1 MKQTRFSSTCLLA
14 VIAALCVP
22 MTMHAQAPAQPQA
35 QATTVIRAA
44 MLLDGKGVRIA
55 NAAIIVRGDRIAEV
69 LVGDA
74 ARSAAKPGNL
84 VIDLGVATVMP
95 GLIDGHVHA
104 NSYFNA
110 AGRIHGRNDGDTPA
124 MTAMGI
130 ANNMRRMLL
139 SGVTTAQSMGASED
153 ATYRM
158 AIANGSILGPRL
170 LTTLNPI
177 SDEKLSADSMRAI
190 VRQRKSEG
198 ADAIKI
204 FASKSIREGGTT
216 TMSAEQL
223 NAMCGEAKS
232 LGLRSLVH
240 AHSAESMQLAANAGC
255 TQIEHGIFVTPEV
268 MKLMA
273 QKGTYYDP
281 QCGLIFRNYLEN
293 RAKYEGSGNFNEEG
307 FAAMQKAIPE
317 AARIIGQA
325 YATPGL
331 KMVWGTDAVA
341 GAHGR
346 ETDDLICRVREGN
359 IPAMA
364 AIMSATSVGAEAL
377 GLGKEIGSIAK
388 GYRADII
395 AVSGDPSQRIEH
407 LRDVVFVM
415 SGGTVIRLDP
425 PATVGRR

>member
-1 MKQTRFSSTCLLA
+1 MTKRLPSSSIL
-14 VIAALCVP
+14 AAL
-22 MTMHAQAPAQPQA
+22 AALAIGAPARSQDQPA
-35 QATTVIRAA
+35 TVIRAA
-44 MLLDGKGVRIA
+44 MLLDGRGVRMA
-55 NAAIIVRGDRIAEV
+55 NAAVVVRGDRITEV

-74 ARSAAKPGNL
+74 ARAAARPGVL
-84 VIDLGVATVMP
+84 VIDLGAATLMP
-95 GLIDGHVHA
+95 GLIDGHVHI

-130 ANNMRRMLL
+130 ASNLRRMVM

-153 ATYRM
+153 ATYRA
-158 AIANGSILGPRL
+158 AIANGSIVGPHL
-170 LTTLNPI
+170 LTSLNPI
-177 SDEKLSADSMRAI
+177 SNERLSPDSMRAI
-190 VRQRKSEG
+190 VRQRKAEG

-204 FASKSIREGGTT
+204 FASKSIREGGAT
-216 TMSAEQL
+216 TMSAEQM
-223 NAMCGEAKS
+223 NAMCGEARS
-232 LGLRSLVH
+232 LGLRTLVH
-240 AHSAESMQLAANAGC
+240 AHSAESMQLAVSAGC

-268 MKLMA
+268 LKLMA
-273 QKGTYYDP
+273 QKGTYFDP

-307 FAAMQKAIPE
+307 FASMQKAIPE
-317 AARIIGQA
+317 AARIIGEA

-346 ETDDLICRVREGN
+346 ETDDLICRVREGKQ
-359 IPAMA
+359 PAMS
-364 AIMSATSVGAEAL
+364 AIVSATSGGAEAL
-377 GLGKEIGSIAK
+377 GLGREIGSLAK

-395 AVSGDPSQRIEH
+395 AVSGDPSQRIEA

-415 SGGTVIRLDP
+415 SAGRVVRLDA
-425 PATVGRR
+425 PAAATRR

>member
-1 MKQTRFSSTCLLA
+1 
-14 VIAALCVP
+14 
-22 MTMHAQAPAQPQA
+22 
-35 QATTVIRAA
+35 
-44 MLLDGKGVRIA
+44 
-55 NAAIIVRGDRIAEV
+55 
-69 LVGDA
+69 
-74 ARSAAKPGNL
+74 
-84 VIDLGVATVMP
+84 
-95 GLIDGHVHA
+95 
-104 NSYFNA
+104 
-110 AGRIHGRNDGDTPA
+110 
-124 MTAMGI
+124 
-130 ANNMRRMLL
+130 
-139 SGVTTAQSMGASED
+139 
-153 ATYRM
+153 
-158 AIANGSILGPRL
+158 
-170 LTTLNPI
+170 
-177 SDEKLSADSMRAI
+177 
-190 VRQRKSEG
+190 
-198 ADAIKI
+198 
-204 FASKSIREGGTT
+204 
-216 TMSAEQL
+216 
-223 NAMCGEAKS
+223 
-232 LGLRSLVH
+232 
-240 AHSAESMQLAANAGC
+240 
-255 TQIEHGIFVTPEV
+255 

-307 FAAMQKAIPE
+307 FAAMQTAIPE

>member
-1 MKQTRFSSTCLLA
+1 MTKNRWSWSRLLVA
-14 VIAALCVP
+14 VASALCAARLGL
-22 MTMHAQAPAQPQA
+22 AQAQS
-35 QATTVIRAA
+35 TTVIRAA
-44 MLLDGKGVRIA
+44 MLLDGRGVRIA
-55 NAAIIVRGDRIAEV
+55 NAAIVVVGDRIGEV

-74 ARSAAKPGNL
+74 AKNAAKPGNL
-84 VIDLGVATVMP
+84 VIDLGAATVMP
-95 GLIDGHVHA
+95 GLIDGHVHI

-110 AGRIHGRNDGDTPA
+110 AGRIHGRNDGDTPS

-130 ANNMRRMLL
+130 AHNLRSMLM

-153 ATYRM
+153 ATYRA
-158 AIANGSILGPRL
+158 AIANGSIVGPRL

-177 SDEKLSADSMRAI
+177 SDERLSPDTMRAI
-190 VRQRKSEG
+190 IRQRKADG

-232 LGLRSLVH
+232 LGLRTLVH
-240 AHSAESMQLAANAGC
+240 AHSAESMQLAVSAGC
-255 TQIEHGIFVTPEV
+255 TQIEHGIFVTPDV
-268 MKLMA
+268 LKLMA

-325 YATPGL
+325 HATKGL
-331 KMVWGTDAVA
+331 KMIWGTDAVA

-346 ETDDLICRVREGN
+346 ETDDLICRVNEGKL
-359 IPAMA
+359 PAMT
-364 AIMSATSVGAEAL
+364 AIMSATSNGAEAL
-377 GLGKEIGSIAK
+377 GLGREIGSIAK
-388 GYRADII
+388 GFRADII
-395 AVSGDPSQRIEH
+395 AVSGDPSQHIES

-415 SGGTVIRLDP
+415 TGGVVQRVEQQVTV
-425 PATVGRR
+425 TRR